1 MIRVFPDRVFEVA
14 EFSGQH
20 ALLRLTSPK
29 TDAEPY
35 VDLMFRGVAYFDLPA
50 RMTPGLEV
58 LEPQAHDLLFVNS
71 RLPARVPP
79 ENVFVI
85 VAGSRRY
92 RVVAE
97 ELKIAESMG
106 GLSESP
112 FPPAD
117 LTRRGQGGI
126 LP

>member
-1 MIRVFPDRVFEVA
+1 MIRVFPDRSFEVA
-14 EFSGQH
+14 EFSSAH
-20 ALLRLTSPK
+20 ALLRLTSAK
-29 TDAEPY
+29 TESEPY
-35 VDLMFRGVAYFDLPA
+35 IDLMFRGVAYFDLPA
-50 RMTPGLEV
+50 VMPPGLEV
-58 LEPQAHDLLFVNS
+58 LEPAAHDLAFVNS

-79 ENVFVI
+79 EKIFVI
-85 VAGSRRY
+85 VSGTRRY

-117 LTRRGQGGI
+117 LTHRGRGGI